1 MALGGL
7 KTLEVHLVELYVD
20 TTLLTMESKHD
31 LLSDSSRLS
40 HSALFINLSS
50 ATLKEKMILDEF

>member
-20 TTLLTMESKHD
+20 TTLLTMESKHNLPSD
-31 LLSDSSRLS
+31 SPRLSDSS
-40 HSALFINLSS
+40 LFIKLSS
-50 ATLKEKMILDEF
+50 ATLKRKMILDEF